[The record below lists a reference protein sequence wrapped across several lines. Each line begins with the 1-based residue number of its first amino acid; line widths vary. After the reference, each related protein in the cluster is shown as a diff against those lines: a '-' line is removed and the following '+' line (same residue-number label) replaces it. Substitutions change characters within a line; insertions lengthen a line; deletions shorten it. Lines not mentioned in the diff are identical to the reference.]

1 MSFWNFIGKFAL
13 VSLIWD
19 LFSNKSRSAERP
31 PYRHNTAY
39 IHDPL
44 YQNRIDELNQQ
55 IKESKMKIAESRKTY
70 GPDIYRD
77 LDDYDIDDIEDR
89 IDELEE
95 QLDACDEMSE
105 EYDLIQDRIDELED
119 QLEDYEYRRDEYY
132 DYQDDYE
139 DEW

>member
-77 LDDYDIDDIEDR
+77 LDDYDIDELEDR
-89 IDELEE
+89 LDE
-95 QLDACDEMSE
+95 CDEMSE
-105 EYDLIQDRIDELED
+105 EYDLIQERIDELEE
-119 QLEDYEYRRDEYY
+119 LEEYEYMRDEYY
-132 DYQDDYE
+132 DYQNELYDSDTQDD
-139 DEW
+139 W